1 MQNEVRRKDKL
12 MPEAQID
19 EILRTA
25 YCARMATA
33 GKDGWPYI
41 CPLLYVWDG
50 QKLWFHNSGAEGHLK
65 ANVRHDSKACFEI
78 DIPGQVFAYGRFE
91 CDTSVEYQSVIA
103 FGRISIEEGTTT
115 KTRFFDNLMAKY
127 YPEDASRKKH
137 FYPRLDQITLYAMT
151 IERITGKHTP
161 LPAPED
167 RWPAADHTKSPH
179 SA

>member
-41 CPLLYVWDG
+41 CPLLYVWDE
-50 QKLWFHNSGAEGHLK
+50 QKLWFHNSGTEGHLK
-65 ANVRHDSKACFEI
+65 ANVRHDGKACFEI

-91 CDTSVEYQSVIA
+91 
-103 FGRISIEEGTTT
+103 
-115 KTRFFDNLMAKY
+115 
-127 YPEDASRKKH
+127 
-137 FYPRLDQITLYAMT
+137 
-151 IERITGKHTP
+151 
-161 LPAPED
+161 
-167 RWPAADHTKSPH
+167 
-179 SA
+179 